1 MKISGKFGTS
11 LDILL
16 AKRTNNLVANATVLI
31 AILRPDYATLPI
43 VDKQNY

>member
-11 LDILL
+11 LDILV
-16 AKRTNNLVANATVLI
+16 AKGTNLVANATVLI
-31 AILRPDYATLPI
+31 AILRPGYATLPI